1 MIKVYKIKQGLDI
14 KLKGKAES
22 IIKQEQVV
30 VNEYALKPTDFP
42 GLTPRVVV
50 REGDSVKAGT
60 PLFYDKYQ
68 EKVKFVSPVSG
79 IVKEVRRGERR
90 KVLEVIITPD
100 EKAFTYET
108 FEADEKA
115 SPEEIK
121 EVMLKAG
128 IFPSIKQRPY
138 DVIAN
143 PEETPRAIF
152 VSTFDTAP
160 LGLDYDFIIRRE
172 LDSFKAGLRVL
183 SKLAPL
189 YVNLRDVSDKD
200 MTEGIEA
207 TVSVFKGK
215 HPASNVG
222 VQINKIAPI
231 NKGETI
237 WTIAPQDVI
246 ILGRL
251 FLEKKYDARI
261 VVALSGSEVI
271 HPIYYSLY
279 KGVNVQGVLKG
290 NLKDEQVVR
299 VISGNTLVGTKIEEN
314 GFLGFYD
321 NQLTVIPEG
330 AEYEFLGWIRP
341 GFGKMSVSR
350 SFFSWLVPNRK
361 YNLSAN
367 TRGEERAFVMSGEY
381 ERVFPMDIMPVQ
393 LLKAILAKDID
404 KMEQLGIYDVAPE
417 DFSLCEFV
425 CTSKI
430 ESQRI
435 VREGLD
441 YLRNELR

>member
-14 KLKGKAES
+14 KLKGRAES
-22 IIKQEQVV
+22 IIKKEQVGV
-30 VNEYALKPTDFP
+30 EEYALKPTDFP
-42 GLTPRVVV
+42 GLTPRIVV
-50 REGDSVKAGT
+50 REGDKVKAGT

-68 EKVKFVSPVSG
+68 EKVQFVSPVSG
-79 IVKEVRRGERR
+79 TVKEIRRGERR
-90 KVLEVIITPD
+90 KVLEVVVTPD

-121 EVMLKAG
+121 AVMLKAG
-128 IFPSIKQRPY
+128 IFPSIRQRPY
-138 DVIAN
+138 DVVAN
-143 PEETPRAIF
+143 PDETPRAIF

-160 LGLDYDFIIRRE
+160 LALDYDFIIKRE
-172 LDSFKAGLRVL
+172 LEAFKKGLQIL

-189 YVNLRDVSDKD
+189 YVNLRDVADKD
-200 MTEGIEA
+200 IVDGVEA

-222 VQINKIAPI
+222 VQINKLTPI
-231 NKGETI
+231 NKGEAI

-251 FLEKKYDARI
+251 FIEKKYDARI

-271 HPIYYSLY
+271 HPIYYSLH
-279 KGVNVQGVLKG
+279 KGVNIQGVLKG
-290 NLKDEQVVR
+290 NLKDDQEVR

-330 AEYEFLGWIRP
+330 AEYEFLGWMKP
-341 GFGKMSVSR
+341 GFGKMSVSK
-350 SFFSWLVPNRK
+350 SFFSWLTPNKK
-361 YNLSAN
+361 YSLSAN

-417 DFSLCEFV
+417 DFALCEFV

-435 VREGLD
+435 VREGLN
-441 YLRNELR
+441 YLKNELS

>member
-271 HPIYYSLY
+271 HPIYYSLH
-279 KGVNVQGVLKG
+279 KGVSVQGVLKG